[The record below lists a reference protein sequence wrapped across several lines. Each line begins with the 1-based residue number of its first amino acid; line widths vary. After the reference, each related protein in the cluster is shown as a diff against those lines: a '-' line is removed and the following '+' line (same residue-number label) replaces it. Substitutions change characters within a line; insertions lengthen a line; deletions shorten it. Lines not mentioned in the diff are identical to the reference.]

1 MYAVN
6 RLVLGYYII
15 NMGFYAMI
23 LHKNCDIIPAGVMPF
38 TGIYSPD
45 REEMQMKNQ
54 YNKTVTACFVG
65 YIVQAI
71 VNNFTPLLFLFF
83 QRSYQ
88 IPLSQITLLVAF
100 NFGIQ
105 LLVDLLSVGFV
116 DRIGYRISMVAA
128 HVLAAA
134 GLVLLTILPEVTAT
148 PFTGILISVMIYAIG
163 GGLLEVLVSP
173 VVEACPSDN
182 KEKAMSMLHSFY
194 CWGHAGVVLLSTL
207 FFYVVGIE
215 NWKMLALL
223 WAVVPMVNAFV
234 FARVPIATLMED
246 GESGL
251 TLKELFRLRI
261 FWILLVMMICAGAS
275 EQAVSQWAST
285 FAEQGLGISK
295 TAGDLAG
302 PLAFAVLMG
311 TSRLFYGKYGDRI
324 HLERFMVY
332 SSCLCILSYLGISLF
347 PVPQLSLLAC
357 AVCGL
362 SVGIM
367 WPGTFSKA
375 SAALPKGGTA
385 MFALLALGGDVGC
398 SGGPT
403 VVGMVSGALGD
414 DLKKGVLAGVV
425 FPALLLGGIILSRKT
440 KGKAKE

>member
-1 MYAVN
+1 M
-6 RLVLGYYII
+6 
-15 NMGFYAMI
+15 
-23 LHKNCDIIPAGVMPF
+23 
-38 TGIYSPD
+38 
-45 REEMQMKNQ
+45 
-54 YNKTVTACFVG
+54 
-65 YIVQAI
+65 QAI

-83 QRSYQ
+83 QRSYH
-88 IPLSQITLLVAF
+88 IPLSQITLLVTF

-116 DRIGYRISMVAA
+116 DKIGYRASMILA
-128 HVLAAA
+128 HVLSAV
-134 GLVLLTILPEVTAT
+134 GLILLTVLPEILPA
-148 PFTGILISVMIYAIG
+148 PFVGILIAVMIYAVG

-207 FFYVVGIE
+207 SFYIVGIE
-215 NWKMLALL
+215 NWKILAVI
-223 WAVVPMVNAFV
+223 WALIPTGNAVAFMK
-234 FARVPIATLMED
+234 VPIAPLMEE
-246 GESGL
+246 GERGF
-251 TLKELFRLRI
+251 TLKELFRIKI
-261 FWILLVMMICAGAS
+261 FWVLLIMMVCAGAS

-285 FAEQGLGISK
+285 FAEKGLGISK

-302 PLAFAVLMG
+302 PMAFAILMG
-311 TSRLFYGKYGDRI
+311 SSRLFYGKYGDRI
-324 HLERFMVY
+324 DLDRFMIG
-332 SSCLCILSYLGISLF
+332 SSFLCILSYLGISLF
-347 PVPQLSLLAC
+347 PMPGLSLIAC

-375 SAALPKGGTA
+375 SATLPKGGTA

-403 VVGMVSGALGD
+403 LVGMVSGALGD
-414 DLKKGVLAGVV
+414 NLKMGVLAGIV
-425 FPALLLGGIILSRKT
+425 FPVMLLLGVIVCGRVKRRT
-440 KGKAKE
+440 E